1 MNLNAETIAEIHR
14 DNLRSAR
21 RTVGANLLSL
31 LITAYIAVLVFV
43 LSLTTA
49 VPPPISAFS
58 TDRAGLETRLSAV
71 VNPAVTE
78 EQAIRWVKGAVIDL
92 MSIRFDR
99 YETQIESRE
108 RYFYGE
114 GFDKYRENLYANVV
128 PVIRD
133 ELLIVTAINVGKPK
147 RVRMQRIAGVVQRT
161 YQVTMLQT
169 TQGPTSERKTEK
181 RVVVI
186 TVTETTRD
194 KSIHGLQIKRFYVTG

>member
-58 TDRAGLETRLSAV
+58 TDRAGLETRLSPV

>member
-1 MNLNAETIAEIHR
+1 MNVNAETIAEIHR

-58 TDRAGLETRLSAV
+58 TDRAGLETRLSPV

-99 YETQIESRE
+99 YETQIASRD

-114 GFDKYRENLYANVV
+114 GFEKYRENLYANVV

-147 RVRMQRIAGVVQRT
+147 RIRMQRIAGVVQRT

-181 RVVVI
+181 RIVVI

>member
-58 TDRAGLETRLSAV
+58 TDRAGLETRLSPV

-78 EQAIRWVKGAVIDL
+78 EQSIRWVKGAVIDL

>member
-1 MNLNAETIAEIHR
+1 MNLDAESIAAIHR
-14 DNLRSAR
+14 DNLKSAR
-21 RTVGANLLSL
+21 RTVGSNLLSL
-31 LITAYIAVLVFV
+31 LITAYIAVLVFA
-43 LSLTTA
+43 LSLITA
-49 VPPPISAFS
+49 APPPISAYS
-58 TDRAGLETRLSAV
+58 TDHSGLETRLSPV

-92 MSIRFDR
+92 MSIRFDK
-99 YETQIESRE
+99 YESQIASRD

-114 GFDKYRENLYANVV
+114 GFDRYRENLYTNVV

-147 RVRMQRIAGVVQRT
+147 RVRMQSIAGVVQRT

-169 TQGPTSERKTEK
+169 TQGPTSERKTER

>member
-1 MNLNAETIAEIHR
+1 MNLNAETIAALHR
-14 DNLRSAR
+14 DNLRLAR

-31 LITAYIAVLVFV
+31 LITAYIAVLVLA
-43 LSLTTA
+43 LSLIA
-49 VPPPISAFS
+49 AAPPPISAYS
-58 TDRAGLETRLSAV
+58 TDHAGLETRLSPV

-99 YETQIESRE
+99 YETQIASRE

-114 GFDKYRENLYANVV
+114 GFGKYRDNLYTNVV

-147 RVRMQRIAGVVQRT
+147 RIREQRIAGVVQRT

-169 TQGPTSERKTEK
+169 TQGPTSKRKTEK

>member
-58 TDRAGLETRLSAV
+58 TDRAGHETRLSPV

-78 EQAIRWVKGAVIDL
+78 EQSIRWVKGAVIDL

>member
-1 MNLNAETIAEIHR
+1 MNLDAETIATIHK
-14 DNLRSAR
+14 DNIQCAR

-31 LITAYIAVLVFV
+31 LVTAYIAVLVFA
-43 LSLTTA
+43 LSLITA
-49 VPPPISAFS
+49 APPPISAYS
-58 TDRAGLETRLSAV
+58 TNRSGLMSHLSPV

-99 YETQIESRE
+99 YETQIANRD
-108 RYFYGE
+108 RYFYGQ
-114 GFDKYRENLYANVV
+114 GFEKYRDNLYANVV

-147 RVRMQRIAGVVQRT
+147 RVRMQHIGGLVQRT

-169 TQGPTSERKTEK
+169 TQGPTSERKTER
-181 RVVVI
+181 RVAVI

-194 KSIHGLQIKRFYVTG
+194 NSIHGLQIKRFYVTG